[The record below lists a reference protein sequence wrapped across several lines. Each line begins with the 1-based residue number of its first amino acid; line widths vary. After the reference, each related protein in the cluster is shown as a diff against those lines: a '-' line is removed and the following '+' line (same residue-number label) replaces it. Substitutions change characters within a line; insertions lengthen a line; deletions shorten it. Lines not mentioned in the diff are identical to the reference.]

1 MASDNDEFLSD
12 NLSVSNNSD
21 DDENSKSEDED
32 IAIVRL

>member
-12 NLSVSNNSD
+12 NLSVWNNSD